1 MGSAAT
7 RMLRLVVAGSAL
19 GAAAT
24 VGLGV
29 APFAVPS
36 AFAALGAGG
45 EYHPVV
51 PTRVLDTRVA
61 ASQAPGAKGFG
72 DANFFDVKIVGATG
86 VGGGAPV
93 IPTADVL
100 AVVANISVTGA
111 DRSGYLTAFPTNIT
125 RPDASNVNFRAGESV
140 PNLAV
145 LRPGTDGKV
154 RIVLAGDT
162 AGTGGS
168 AHVLID
174 VVGWFSTSASGARGS
189 RLVSLAPGRILDTRA
204 GVGRAGA
211 VTEAQWF
218 KLKIRGAD
226 AVGPPRPGY
235 IPNDPNIS
243 GVILNLTATGTT
255 ANTFVTAQPDDFAG
269 FPSTSS
275 LNLTAGQT
283 KANLVM
289 VPVGADGSIRLFN
302 EKGSVHLIAD
312 VVGYFRSGVNDE
324 TRAGRVVPLDRPF
337 RAFDTRQ
344 AAYGSAKLGSGQEET
359 WNFNAF
365 IQSVKVG
372 GTWVGEQDSLI
383 VNLTATD
390 LGFPYP
396 VARQDSFLTLH
407 PSGTP
412 LPDSSNVNF
421 LAGQSVPNLA
431 VARLSTDNKLL
442 AYNDN
447 GFVHYIGDVAA
458 VVLEDA

>member
-1 MGSAAT
+1 MGAAT
-7 RMLRLVVAGSAL
+7 RLWRLVVAGSAL
-19 GAAAT
+19 AGATT
-24 VGLGV
+24 VGLGLGPLG
-29 APFAVPS
+29 APS
-36 AFAALGAGG
+36 AYAVLGAGG

-51 PTRVLDTRVA
+51 PTRILDTRVA
-61 ASQAPGAKGFG
+61 ASQVTGAKGFG
-72 DANFFDVKIVGATG
+72 DANAFDVRIVGATG
-86 VGGGAPV
+86 IGGGATI
-93 IPTADVL
+93 IPGSDVL
-100 AVVANISVTGA
+100 AVVANISVSGS

-125 RPDASNVNFRAGESV
+125 RPDASNVNFKAGENV

-162 AGTGGS
+162 LATGGV

-174 VVGWFSTSASGARGS
+174 VVGWFSTSTSNDRGS
-189 RLVSLAPGRILDTRA
+189 RLVSLAPGRILDTRS

-211 VTEAQWF
+211 VTDGQSF

-235 IPNDPNIS
+235 IPNDLTVV
-243 GVILNLTATGTT
+243 GVILNLTATGPT
-255 ANTFVTAQPDDFAG
+255 ANTFVSVQPDDFAG
-269 FPSTSS
+269 FPTTSS
-275 LNLTAGQT
+275 LNLAAGQT

-289 VPVGADGSIRLFN
+289 VPIGADGSIRLFN
-302 EKGSVHLIAD
+302 EKGAVHLIAD
-312 VVGYFRSGVNDE
+312 VVGYFRAGVNDE

-344 AAYGSAKLGSGQEET
+344 PAYGSAKLGSGQEET

-365 IQSVKVG
+365 IQSVQVG
-372 GTWVGEQDSLI
+372 GVWVGEQDSLI
-383 VNLTATD
+383 MNLTATD
-390 LGFPYP
+390 LSFPYP
-396 VARQDSFLTLH
+396 VARTDSFLSLH
-407 PSGTP
+407 PAGTA
-412 LPDSSNVNF
+412 LPDSSNLNF
-421 LAGQSVPNLA
+421 LPGQSVPNLA